1 MVSIPGIV
9 VPKNALSFG
18 PGYLYYAA
26 LGVSAPT
33 NTVAGSVF
41 TDSWPAGWSP
51 LGVTREGHTLNI
63 DIDTEAV
70 EAAEYVD
77 ALLNVVTGRTVTAE
91 MELMQVNLTNFR
103 RALNGGTLSTSGA
116 GATLLT
122 TFTLPNIGSEVRAQ
136 IGWESTDG
144 TERWW
149 AMQAFNTGSLS
160 VQRQKGADN
169 ASLPITWTF
178 EPDASSQPI
187 YFASAGTVRG

>member
-1 MVSIPGIV
+1 MPALA
-9 VPKNALSFG
+9 VPKNSLAFG
-18 PGYLYYAA
+18 AGYMVRAD

-41 TDSWPAGWSP
+41 TDNWPVGWTAW
-51 LGVTREGHTLNI
+51 GVTKEGHTLNI
-63 DIDTEAV
+63 ELDADAV

-77 ALLNVVTGRTVTAE
+77 PLANVTTGRTVSAE
-91 MELMQVNLTNFR
+91 AEFQQVNLTMFKR
-103 RALNGGTLSTSGA
+103 VFNGGTLATSGS

-122 TFTLPNIGSEVRAQ
+122 TYKLPQIGQEVRCQ

-149 AMQAFNTGSLS
+149 AMQCFNIGS
-160 VQRQKGADN
+160 VGITRNKGAEN
-169 ASLPITWTF
+169 ATLPVTF
-178 EPDASSQPI
+178 TMEPDASGEPI